1 MNPFEDLK
9 KRYKQLRSQYDR
21 GEITPDQFLA
31 EVQQLRTQDSTG
43 TWWTINSQDGSFLR
57 YDGSQ
62 WVPAKPPKIPRERAS
77 SKSSFKLPDLPSS
90 LRPLLPFAGLIL
102 STSCGVLWTLYTFL
116 RVGQGEAADCMT
128 PFILGGLPI
137 ALWIFRKPIGVLL
150 RPLEPIR
157 STIPRPVLLGAAFAV
172 PVVLGVLL
180 SSLTY
185 SGYGAMRLSAII
197 SILAAYV
204 LTRKPEKRETEV
216 EQ

>member
-43 TWWTINSQDGSFLR
+43 TWWTINSQDGSFVR

-77 SKSSFKLPDLPSS
+77 SKSSFKLPELQSN

-102 STSCGVLWTLYTFL
+102 STSCGVLWTLYTLL
-116 RVGQGEAADCMT
+116 RVGQGEAADCIT

-137 ALWIFRKPIGVLL
+137 SLWIFRKPIVVLL

-197 SILAAYV
+197 SILVAYV
-204 LTRKPEKRETEV
+204 LTRKPDNPRTEA
-216 EQ
+216 QQ